1 MGRKLQGR
9 GKASGLASALV
20 RQKSLEKQQNKVHK
34 KNTTEK
40 PVSKKLQESKIQ
52 QKIISQSRS
61 IVPFTKNDYV
71 MLVGE
76 GDFSFAVSLLKN
88 DYIVPERLIVT
99 SFDHSVKELTL
110 KYPHTFEE
118 NYKIL
123 TEEYKVPIKF
133 KIDATNLIK
142 TLKVNAKNIT
152 TVTGFPRVDFI
163 MFNFPHTGRGIKD
176 QDRNIR
182 DHQVLVDGYFKSSVE
197 LFKLYQTSSILK
209 SKTSDL
215 NLVGSTSQH
224 DPKIILSVFEGQPYD
239 SWNVKSLSKGHG
251 LKVER
256 SGDFQWD
263 KFEGYSHK
271 RTNSEQ
277 NTTKVASERKA
288 RMYVFEK
295 YRKQQE
301 GKKGSKDDDED
312 DSDSD

>member
-9 GKASGLASALV
+9 LKQKGLASALV
-20 RQKSLEKQQNKVHK
+20 RHKANEKHQSKIHK
-34 KNTTEK
+34 KNTAEK
-40 PVSKKLQESKIQ
+40 PISKKLQESKIQ

-61 IVPFTKNDYV
+61 IVPFSKENYV

-76 GDFSFAVSLLKN
+76 GDFSFAVSLLRN
-88 DYIVPERLIVT
+88 EYILPERLLVT
-99 SFDHSVKELTL
+99 SFDHSVKELQL
-110 KYPHTFEE
+110 KYPHTFDE

-123 TEEYKVPIKF
+123 TEEYKVPIRF

-142 TLKVNAKNIT
+142 TLKVNAKNIS
-152 TVTGFPRVDFI
+152 TVTGFPKVDYV

-182 DHQVLVDGYFKSSVE
+182 EHQVLVDGYFKSCVE

-209 SKTSDL
+209 SKNSDM
-215 NLVGSTSQH
+215 NLITTATTTN
-224 DPKIILSVFEGQPYD
+224 PRIILSVFEGQPYD
-239 SWNVKSLSKGHG
+239 LWNVKSLSKSHG

-263 KFEGYSHK
+263 KFEGYAHK

-295 YRKQQE
+295 YRKPQD
-301 GKKGSKDDDED
+301 GKKKNEED
-312 DSDSD
+312 DSDSE